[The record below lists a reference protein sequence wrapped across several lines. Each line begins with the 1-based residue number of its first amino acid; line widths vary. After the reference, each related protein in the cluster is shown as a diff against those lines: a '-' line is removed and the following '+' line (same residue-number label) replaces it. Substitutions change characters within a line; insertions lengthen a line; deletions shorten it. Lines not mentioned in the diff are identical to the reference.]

1 VPTVVSRLSSS
12 PVNHV
17 CLECLRLNN
26 CDSLSGVLHLPP
38 SLKEI
43 FICSC
48 SSIQVLSC
56 QLDGLPKPQE
66 PSEGEHS
73 LPPCLEELNIHAGML
88 GGILRLPTSLVQLS
102 IINNSGFTSLESLSG
117 EPPSLERLWLIRCSA
132 LASLPNEPQAYG
144 SLRWLRIKD
153 CPAIKKLPRCL
164 QQQLGNID
172 SKRLDAQYE
181 GTHVFLF
188 IFAIFH

>member
-88 GGILRLPTSLVQLS
+88 GGILCLPTSLKQLIIRDVGWGADISRACVGPTPVIGTPLAYSLQCPGIPTERATS
-102 IINNSGFTSLESLSG
+102 IRVSLESW
-117 EPPSLERLWLIRCSA
+117 SLE
-132 LASLPNEPQAYG
+132 
-144 SLRWLRIKD
+144 IKD

-164 QQQLGNID
+164 QQRLGSID
-172 SKRLDAQYE
+172 DK
-181 GTHVFLF
+181 
-188 IFAIFH
+188 